1 MMRWIVGS
9 SLKFQFLVVVLAA
22 VVMAVGIVQLGNMP
36 VDVLPEFSPPYVE
49 IQTEALGLSAEEVE
63 QMITVPMEQDLLAGV
78 AWGDV
83 IRSESVPGLSSVI
96 IYFEPGTDLFRA
108 RQMVAER
115 LSQAA
120 VGLPHVSKP
129 PTMIQPL
136 SSSSRFMI
144 VGLSSKDLS
153 LIEMSVLARWVI
165 GPRLLGVPGVANV
178 ATWGNRDRQLQ
189 VLVNPERLRAQGV
202 SLQQIV
208 ETTGNALWVSSL
220 SYLEASSPGT
230 GGFIDTPNQRLG
242 VWHVLPISSPED
254 LAQVPVEGTSLLLRD
269 VAEVVEDHQPLIGDA
284 IINDGPNLLL
294 VVEKLPGT
302 NTLEVTR
309 GVEEALDALQPGMTG
324 IEFDATLFRPATFI
338 EMAIANLTRTLV
350 IGAVLA
356 VLVLGAFLYGWR
368 TALISL
374 VAIPLSLVAALLVLY
389 LRGATLNTVVLA
401 GLVVALGIVIDDA
414 VVDVEH
420 FLRRLRQP
428 RQEGGDIPNDVRASP
443 ATIIL
448 EASAEMRGA
457 LFFATLITLLAV
469 TPVFF
474 MEGAS
479 GALFRPL
486 AVSYA
491 LAVLA
496 SMLVALTVTPALSL
510 ILLSSMPSMSGMSTT
525 PRQHRES
532 PLISWLQRGYDRALS
547 PILQRP
553 YLMYV
558 AVAVLVVAGLV
569 ALPFLGPKQ
578 LLPSFKEPYILIQ
591 LDGAPGTS
599 QTAMSRIVARASSEL
614 RSIPDVQDVGAH
626 VGRAVFGDR
635 VVGINSAQ
643 LWVKVDPLANYDA
656 TVATIQETVDGYAGL
671 DREVKTYLQQ
681 TLSPTS
687 ASASDGLT
695 VRIFG
700 EDHEVLRSEA
710 EKVRQALAGINGVV
724 DSQVVLPPEEPTLE
738 IEVDLAAAQTH
749 GIKPGDVR
757 RAAAILLSGL
767 QVGALFEEQKVFD
780 VVVWGTPEVRQS
792 LTNIRELLI
801 EAPSGY
807 VRLGDVAN
815 VHITPAPA
823 VIRREA
829 ISPYLDITFNVQG
842 HDARAVMRDIETALQ
857 NFAFPLEYHAVVLNE
872 YAARQAAQQR
882 VLLAALVA
890 AIGIFLLL
898 QASSDSWRLAVVT
911 FVALP
916 SALVGGALAALVG
929 GGPLSLGALFG
940 LLAVLGIAARN
951 SVLLISH
958 CRRLEQEGQAF
969 GPGLVLRGARERL
982 APMVMTTLTTGLA
995 LLPFVLFGDIPGHE
1009 VVRPMAIVILGGL
1022 VTSTLVNLFG
1032 MPTLY
1037 LRFGARPEPESASLP
1052 LSLSP
1057 QPGLSSSAD

>member
-78 AWGDV
+78 AWADV
-83 IRSESVPGLSSVI
+83 IRSESVPGLSSVLI
-96 IYFEPGTDLFRA
+96 FFEPGTDIFRA
-108 RQMVAER
+108 RQMVSER

-120 VGLPHVSKP
+120 VGLPHVSRP

-165 GPRLLGVPGVANV
+165 GPRLMGVPGVANV
-178 ATWGNRDRQLQ
+178 AVWGQRDRQLQ
-189 VLVNPERLRAQGV
+189 VLVDPERLRAQGV
-202 SLQQIV
+202 SLQQVI

-254 LAQVPVEGTSLLLRD
+254 LAQVPVDDTKSLVLGD
-269 VAEVVEDHQPLIGDA
+269 VAELVEDHQPLIGDA
-284 IINDGPNLLL
+284 IINDSPNLLL
-294 VVEKLPGT
+294 VVEKLPGV

-309 GVEEALDALQPGMTG
+309 GVEATLDALRPGLAG

-374 VAIPLSLVAALLVLY
+374 VAIPMSLVAALLVLY
-389 LRGATLNTVVLA
+389 LWGATLNTVLLA
-401 GLVVALGIVIDDA
+401 GLVISLGVVIDDA
-414 VVDVEH
+414 VVDIEH
-420 FLRRLRQP
+420 IVQRLRQH
-428 RQEGGDIPNDVRASP
+428 RQQGTDSPNSVRASP

-448 EASAEMRGA
+448 EASLELRSA
-457 LFFATLITLLAV
+457 LIFATLIIALAV
-469 TPVFF
+469 MPVFF
-474 MEGAS
+474 MEGES
-479 GALFRPL
+479 GALFQPL
-486 AVSYA
+486 AVAYV

-510 ILLSSMPSMSGMSTT
+510 ILLSSMSTA
-525 PRQHRES
+525 PLERRES
-532 PLISWLQRGYDRALS
+532 PLIPWLQRSYDQALS
-547 PILQRP
+547 RIIQMPRRV
-553 YLMYV
+553 Y
-558 AVAVLVVAGLV
+558 ATVAVLVVAGLV
-569 ALPFLGPKQ
+569 VLPSLGPKQ
-578 LLPSFKEPYILIQ
+578 LLPSFKEPYVLIQ

-599 QTAMSRIVARASSEL
+599 YTAMDRIVARASSEL
-614 RSIPDVQDVGAH
+614 RSTPGVQNVGAH
-626 VGRAVFGDR
+626 VGRAVFGDQ
-635 VVGINSAQ
+635 VVGINSAR
-643 LWVKVDPLANYDA
+643 LWVKVDPKADHDA
-656 TVATIQETVDGYAGL
+656 TVAAIQETIDGYAGL
-671 DREVKTYLQQ
+671 DREVGTYLQE
-681 TLSPTS
+681 TLRPPPTS
-687 ASASDGLT
+687 ASNSLT
-695 VRIFG
+695 VRVFG
-700 EDHEVLRSEA
+700 ENLDVLRSEA
-710 EKVRQALAGINGVV
+710 EKVRQALAEINGVA
-724 DSQVVLPPEEPTLE
+724 DSQVNLPIDEPTLE

-757 RAAAILLSGL
+757 RAAAVLLSGL

-780 VVVWGTPEVRQS
+780 VVVWSTPETRKS
-792 LTNIRELLI
+792 LTGVRELLI
-801 EAPSGY
+801 ETPGGY
-807 VRLGDVAN
+807 VRLGDVAE
-815 VHITPAPA
+815 VRIVAAPT

-829 ISPYLDITFNVQG
+829 ISPYLDVAFNVQG
-842 HDARAVMRDIETALQ
+842 RDARAVTRDVETTLQ
-857 NFAFPLEYHAVVLNE
+857 DFAFPLEYHAVVLNE

-882 VLLAALVA
+882 ILLAALVA

-911 FVALP
+911 FVTLLA
-916 SALVGGALAALVG
+916 ALVGGALAALAG
-929 GGPLSLGALFG
+929 GGPLSLSALFG

-951 SVLLISH
+951 GVLLISH

-982 APMVMTTLTTGLA
+982 APMVMTALTTGLA
-995 LLPFVLFGDIPGHE
+995 LLPLVLFGDIPGHE

-1022 VTSTLVNLFG
+1022 VTSTLLNLFVI
-1032 MPTLY
+1032 PTLY
-1037 LRFGARPEPESASLP
+1037 LRFGTRPEPKSSSLP
-1052 LSLSP
+1052 LST
-1057 QPGLSSSAD
+1057 QPSLTSSAD

>member
-1 MMRWIVGS
+1 
-9 SLKFQFLVVVLAA
+9 
-22 VVMAVGIVQLGNMP
+22 
-36 VDVLPEFSPPYVE
+36 
-49 IQTEALGLSAEEVE
+49 
-63 QMITVPMEQDLLAGV
+63 VPMEQDLLAGV
-78 AWGDV
+78 AWTDV
-83 IRSESVPGLSSVI
+83 IRSESVPGLSSVVI
-96 IYFEPGTDLFRA
+96 FFEPGTDIFQA
-108 RQMVAER
+108 RQMVSER

-165 GPRLLGVPGVANV
+165 GPRLMGVPGVANV
-178 ATWGNRDRQLQ
+178 AVWGNRDRQLQ
-189 VLVNPERLRAQGV
+189 VLVDPERLRAQGV
-202 SLQQIV
+202 SLQQVI

-254 LAQVPVEGTSLLLRD
+254 LAQVPVDDTKSLLLGD
-269 VAEVVEDHQPLIGDA
+269 VAELVEDHQPLIGDA

-294 VVEKLPGT
+294 VVEKLPGV

-309 GVEEALDALQPGMTG
+309 GVEAALDALRPGLAG

-374 VAIPLSLVAALLVLY
+374 VAIPMSLVAALLVLY
-389 LRGATLNTVVLA
+389 LRGATLNMVLLA
-401 GLVVALGIVIDDA
+401 GLVIALGVVIDDA
-414 VVDVEH
+414 VVDIEH
-420 FLRRLRQP
+420 IVQRLRQH
-428 RQEGGDIPNDVRASP
+428 RQQGSDSPNSVRASP

-448 EASAEMRGA
+448 EASLEMRSA
-457 LFFATLITLLAV
+457 LFFATLIIALAV
-469 TPVFF
+469 MPVFF
-474 MEGAS
+474 MEGES
-479 GALFRPL
+479 GALFQPL

-510 ILLSSMPSMSGMSTT
+510 VLLSNMSSMSTAPVQLSLVLLSNMSSMSTA
-525 PRQHRES
+525 PVQRRES
-532 PLISWLQRGYDRALS
+532 PLIPWLQRGYDQALS
-547 PILQRP
+547 RIIQMPRLA
-553 YLMYV
+553 Y
-558 AVAVLVVAGLV
+558 ATVAVLVVAGLV
-569 ALPFLGPKQ
+569 VLPYLGPKQ
-578 LLPSFKEPYILIQ
+578 LLPSFKEPYVLIQ

-599 QTAMSRIVARASSEL
+599 GTAMDRIVARASSEL
-614 RSIPDVQDVGAH
+614 RSIPGVQNIGAH
-626 VGRAVFGDR
+626 VGRAVFGDQ

-643 LWVKVDPLANYDA
+643 LWVKVDPTANYEA
-656 TVATIQETVDGYAGL
+656 TVAAIQETVDGYAGL
-671 DREVKTYLQQ
+671 DREVRTYLQQ
-681 TLSPTS
+681 TLRLPPT
-687 ASASDGLT
+687 SASDGLT
-695 VRIFG
+695 VRVFG
-700 EDHEVLRSEA
+700 EDLDVLRVEA
-710 EKVRQALAGINGVV
+710 EKVRQALAGISGVV
-724 DSQVVLPPEEPTLE
+724 DSQVNLPIDEPTLE
-738 IEVDLAAAQTH
+738 IEVDLAKAQRY

-757 RAAAILLSGL
+757 RAAAVLLSGL

-780 VVVWGTPEVRQS
+780 VVVWSTPETRQS
-792 LTNIRELLI
+792 LTDVRELLI
-801 EAPSGY
+801 ETPGGY
-807 VRLGDVAN
+807 VRLGDVAD
-815 VHITPAPA
+815 VRIVAAPT

-829 ISPYLDITFNVQG
+829 ISPYLDVAFNVQG
-842 HDARAVMRDIETALQ
+842 RDARAVTRDVETALQ

-882 VLLAALVA
+882 ILLAALVA

-911 FVALP
+911 FVTLLA
-916 SALVGGALAALVG
+916 ALVGGALAALVG

-951 SVLLISH
+951 GVLLISH

-982 APMVMTTLTTGLA
+982 APMVMTALTTGLA

-1022 VTSTLVNLFG
+1022 VTSTLLNLFV

-1037 LRFGARPEPESASLP
+1037 LRFGARPEPETSSLP
-1052 LSLSP
+1052 LST
-1057 QPGLSSSAD
+1057 QPSLSSSAD